1 MRMRIDGLQTT
12 KARFRQYVSANPA
25 ATEGW
30 VEPLND
36 SDYQV
41 TADYVDPFKEI
52 AANFGLTVDPNLSDV
67 E

>member
-1 MRMRIDGLQTT
+1 MRLRIDGQDTT
-12 KARFRQYVSANPA
+12 KARFRQYVSSNPS

-41 TADYVDPFKEI
+41 TEDYVDPFNEI